1 MENVSHIEMIAN
13 QSGKFH
19 EKERF
24 QENIEPGNMTPNNE
38 REASYKC
45 GKLPG
50 SVGKR
55 SMKMRTIR
63 NCEDAI
69 RELI

>member
-24 QENIEPGNMTPNNE
+24 QENIGHGNTLG
-38 REASYKC
+38 A
-45 GKLPG
+45 LL
-50 SVGKR
+50 
-55 SMKMRTIR
+55 R
-63 NCEDAI
+63 NLLFPAPES
-69 RELI
+69 